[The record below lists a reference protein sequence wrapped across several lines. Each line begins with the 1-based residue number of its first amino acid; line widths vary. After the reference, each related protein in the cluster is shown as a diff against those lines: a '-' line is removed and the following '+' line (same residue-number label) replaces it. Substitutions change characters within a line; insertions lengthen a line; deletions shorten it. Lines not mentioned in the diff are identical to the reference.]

1 VTRRPS
7 LTTLV
12 AVLLVVA
19 SACSSSGSS
28 SQRPTS
34 TTAKPS
40 TSTAVDTPTSGATGG
55 VPKPFTG
62 SVADFYDP
70 PNPLPKGKPGEL
82 IRVQDV
88 SDTGGIVTKRI
99 MYHSID
105 AAGRD
110 QPTTGTISYPTAK
123 APSGGWPVVSI
134 APGTVGL
141 DTHCALSR
149 NDNPVDG
156 FGITGVA
163 VRTDYIGMVKG
174 QRMRYLSGPSEAHSV
189 IDATRAARNI
199 PAAHAGR
206 RWVAFGH
213 SQGGHSALFTN
224 QLAKGYAPELQ
235 LLGTVVGAPAAELTK
250 QFGPADVVIPHMVE
264 LMALYGIAGDH
275 PDIDPDHYVAPEVV
289 KSKSVLETGCLG
301 EITGAFAKFA
311 ASGMFPIDPVTT
323 PPAAA
328 IVKANDPGQ
337 VKAPTPI
344 MLFEGT
350 KDVFVVP
357 ARVASLYQ
365 RLCKL
370 GQVTDYLELP
380 GADHGTEQIQG
391 RRQISTWIADRFAAK
406 PAPDT
411 CPSTR

>member
-1 VTRRPS
+1 MLRRLLIPTVS
-7 LTTLV
+7 IALV
-12 AVLLVVA
+12 LCVA
-19 SACSSSGSS
+19 GCGSSGSN
-28 SQRPTS
+28 
-34 TTAKPS
+34 TAAPS
-40 TSTAVDTPTSGATGG
+40 TSTGPSST
-55 VPKPFTG
+55 VPAPFTG
-62 SVADFYDP
+62 SVSAFYEP
-70 PNPLPKGKPGEL
+70 PSPLPKGKPGAL
-82 IRVQDV
+82 IRIQQV
-88 SDTGGIVTKRI
+88 SDTGGIMTQRI
-99 MYHSID
+99 MYHSVD

-110 QPTTGTISYPTAK
+110 QPTTGMISYPSTTP
-123 APSGGWPVVSI
+123 PSGGWPVVSI

-149 NDNPVDG
+149 GSAAVDG
-156 FGITGVA
+156 FDVKGVA
-163 VRTDYIGMVKG
+163 VRTDYIGMVEG

-189 IDATRAARNI
+189 IDAVRAARNI
-199 PAAHAGR
+199 PAAHAGK

-224 QLAKGYAPELQ
+224 QLAKGYAPELD
-235 LLGTVVGAPAAELTK
+235 LLGTVVGAPASELTK

-275 PDIDPDHYVAPEVV
+275 PGLDPDHYVAPGIVA
-289 KSKSVLETGCLG
+289 KKQVLETGCLG
-301 EITGAFAKFA
+301 EIIGAFAGYA
-311 ASGMFPIDPVTT
+311 AKGMFVVDPITT

-337 VKAPTPI
+337 VKADTPI

-365 RLCKL
+365 GLCKL

-380 GADHGTEQIQG
+380 GADHGTETVVG
-391 RRQISTWIADRFAAK
+391 RRQIASWIADRFAGK
-406 PAPDT
+406 SAPDT
-411 CPSTR
+411 CPH